1 MDWTEERIAELKRLW
16 SEGFSASQIAER
28 LGGITRNAVIG
39 KAHRLHLPSRPSPI
53 QRQMGERR
61 VRSRPALRPAAVR
74 VAPAE
79 TVRTPPQQAPAVAAV
94 GQKPAAAVAPAPRS
108 ARSGPMDYSSA
119 LTLSDRHC
127 HWPIGH
133 PNEPGFHFC
142 GAPAASGRPYCA
154 AHCQLA
160 YRKTDDAAA

>member
-61 VRSRPALRPAAVR
+61 QRTRPAVRPAAMR
-74 VAPAE
+74 VAPVEA
-79 TVRTPPQQAPAVAAV
+79 VRAAPPPPAVVAKAV
-94 GQKPAAAVAPAPRS
+94 QPSPAPKS
-108 ARSGPMDYSSA
+108 FRSGPIDYSSA

-142 GAPAASGRPYCA
+142 GAPAAPGRPYCS

>member
-1 MDWTEERIAELKRLW
+1 MDWTDERISELKRLW

-61 VRSRPALRPAAVR
+61 LRARSPLRQAPIRPAAPAPEAVR
-74 VAPAE
+74 APIIPAAPI
-79 TVRTPPQQAPAVAAV
+79 VR
-94 GQKPAAAVAPAPRS
+94 PAAAAPPPPKALRG
-108 ARSGPMDYSSA
+108 GPIDYSSA
-119 LTLSDRHC
+119 LTLTDRHC

-133 PNEPGFHFC
+133 PNEAGFHFC
-142 GAPAASGRPYCA
+142 GAPAASGRPYCS
-154 AHCQLA
+154 AHCQVA

>member
-16 SEGFSASQIAER
+16 SEGYSASQIAER

-61 VRSRPALRPAAVR
+61 MRSRTVMRPAAIR
-74 VAPAE
+74 AAAPEVMRA
-79 TVRTPPQQAPAVAAV
+79 QAPAVV
-94 GQKPAAAVAPAPRS
+94 VARPAPPPPPKPVRG
-108 ARSGPMDYSSA
+108 GPIDYSTA
-119 LTLSDRHC
+119 LSLTDRHC

-142 GAPAASGRPYCA
+142 GAPSAAGRPYCS
-154 AHCQLA
+154 AHCQVA

>member
-1 MDWTEERIAELKRLW
+1 MEWTEERIAELKRLW
-16 SEGFSASQIAER
+16 SEGYSASQIAER

-53 QRQMGERR
+53 QRQIGERR
-61 VRSRPALRPAAVR
+61 VRTRPAMRPAAIRAASVETMR
-74 VAPAE
+74 APMPMAIIA
-79 TVRTPPQQAPAVAAV
+79 RPMPP
-94 GQKPAAAVAPAPRS
+94 KPG
-108 ARSGPMDYSSA
+108 RSGPIDYSSA
-119 LTLSDRHC
+119 LTLTDRHC

-142 GAPAASGRPYCA
+142 GQPAEPGRPYCG
-154 AHCQLA
+154 AHCQQA

>member
-61 VRSRPALRPAAVR
+61 VRNRPALRPAAMR
-74 VAPAE
+74 TTPAE
-79 TVRTPPQQAPAVAAV
+79 AVRAPPPSAAMAQATQQR
-94 GQKPAAAVAPAPRS
+94 QQPAPPPRPV
-108 ARSGPMDYSSA
+108 RSGPMDYSSA

-142 GAPAASGRPYCA
+142 GAPASSGRPYCS

>member
-1 MDWTEERIAELKRLW
+1 MDWTDERITELKRLW

-39 KAHRLHLPSRPSPI
+39 KAHRLHLASRPSPI
-53 QRQMGERR
+53 QRQIGERR
-61 VRSRPALRPAAVR
+61 QRSRPAVRPAAMR
-74 VAPAE
+74 VAPVEAVRAE
-79 TVRTPPQQAPAVAAV
+79 PPPAVVA
-94 GQKPAAAVAPAPRS
+94 KAPAPPPPKNFR
-108 ARSGPMDYSSA
+108 AGPIDYSSA

-142 GAPAASGRPYCA
+142 GAPAASGRPYCH
-154 AHCQLA
+154 AHCQVA

>member
-61 VRSRPALRPAAVR
+61 QRTRPTAMRPAAMR
-74 VAPAE
+74 VAPVE
-79 TVRTPPQQAPAVAAV
+79 SVRAAPPPPVIA
-94 GQKPAAAVAPAPRS
+94 KAPAPPPPKNF
-108 ARSGPMDYSSA
+108 RSGPIDYSSA

-142 GAPAASGRPYCA
+142 GAPASSGRPYCH
-154 AHCQLA
+154 AHCQVA